1 MKTRQHL
8 LMIPLICMF
17 ATFFLAGQKCEALE
31 STSAPDTKW
40 ELDDIDNGEEATPR
54 PTANASDKKP
64 QKKPAKADA
73 TKKPLRTKYHFV
85 MRRNTKETI
94 SLDST
99 VLKSPIKWSVSNRKI
114 VRIISKSNKKCKV
127 RLLKNGKATI
137 KAKAKNATLQLK
149 ITVKSGTAF
158 TKAWCKQWVKDYITK
173 DMSSKD
179 KLIAASSFIT
189 ASGIFRYGSTSK
201 PEDVISKKMGTC
213 VSGGKL
219 LVEMCKAMGFKA
231 KLRFA
236 AKDKMSRY
244 PAFIRF
250 ASQHHNVEVKIKGKK
265 YYIDGT
271 PGLGVV
277 YLCTSKKTVYSRNML
292 DAIPW

>member
-1 MKTRQHL
+1 MKIRQHL
-8 LMIPLICMF
+8 LTVSFICAVSAF
-17 ATFFLAGQKCEALE
+17 ALPG
-31 STSAPDTKW
+31 PDCSSSEPTPASHSQW
-40 ELDDIDNGEEATPR
+40 VLDEIDNGEEPSPTPSLA
-54 PTANASDKKP
+54 PNTTEKSP
-64 QKKPAKADA
+64 QNAKAES
-73 TKKPLRTKYHFV
+73 TKPLRTKYHYV
-85 MRRNTKETI
+85 MRNNTKETI
-94 SLDST
+94 FLDSSA
-99 VLKSPIKWSVSNRKI
+99 VKGPIKWSVSNKKI
-114 VRIISKSNKKCKV
+114 ANIVSKNTKKCRV

-137 KAKAKNATLQLK
+137 KAKAKNVTLQFK

-158 TKAWCKQWVKDYITK
+158 TKAWCRQWVKDYITK
-173 DMSSKD
+173 KMSSKD

-201 PEDVISKKMGTC
+201 PEDVLSKKMGTC

-271 PGLGVV
+271 PGSGVV
-277 YLCTSKKTVYSRNML
+277 YLCTSKKTVYSWNML